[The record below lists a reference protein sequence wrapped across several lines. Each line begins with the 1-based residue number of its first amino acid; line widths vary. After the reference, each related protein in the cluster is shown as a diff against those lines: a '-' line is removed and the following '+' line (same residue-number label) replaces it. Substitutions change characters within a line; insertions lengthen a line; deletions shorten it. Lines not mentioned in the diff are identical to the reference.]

1 MVDRSLMRHFKNS
14 VGQYSSRTVT
24 LLISYMLLNMGKSK
38 HIETLAVLAGE
49 VVIDRDKLYMF

>member
-1 MVDRSLMRHFKNS
+1 MRHFKNS

-38 HIETLAVLAGE
+38 HIETLAVLAEE